1 MSTNQMENKLIDKT
15 VEQRHQLIA
24 DAQEK
29 ADKIISAM
37 EAETKRINE
46 MTDQAIQNVIGGELR
61 SVHDR
66 VVGGAQLQGRKIIME
81 ARMEVISKVF
91 DLAAEEV
98 KKIPE
103 SLKYNEYL
111 EKMAV
116 ESINKLNEDCIV
128 YANPADAKH
137 LSSVM
142 EKLSVG
148 VKVKIEESPVDI
160 IGGIS
165 LVNMEGTKTIHNT
178 LDSRLK
184 EARNKLI
191 AEVADTLGVI

>member
-1 MSTNQMENKLIDKT
+1 MSSDQMETKLIDKT
-15 VEQRHQLIA
+15 VEQRSQIIA
-24 DAQEK
+24 NAQDK
-29 ADKIISAM
+29 ADKIKSAM
-37 EAETKRINE
+37 EAEKKRIEE
-46 MTDQAIQNVIGGELR
+46 MTNQAIQNVIGGELR
-61 SVHDR
+61 AVHDR

-81 ARMEVISKVF
+81 ARMEIISKVF
-91 DLAAEEV
+91 EKAAEEV
-98 KKIPE
+98 KNIVKSP
-103 SLKYNEYL
+103 KYNEYL
-111 EKMAV
+111 EKLAV

-137 LSSVM
+137 LSSIM
-142 EKLSVG
+142 EKLAVG

-165 LVNMEGTKTIHNT
+165 LVNMDGTKTILNT

>member
-1 MSTNQMENKLIDKT
+1 MSTDQMENKLIDKT

-24 DAQEK
+24 EAQEK

-61 SVHDR
+61 AVHDR
-66 VVGGAQLQGRKIIME
+66 VVGGAQLQGRRIIME
-81 ARMEVISKVF
+81 ARTEVVAKVF
-91 DLAAEEV
+91 DLAAEEI
-98 KKIPE
+98 KKEVEGP
-103 SLKYNEYL
+103 KYNEYL

-116 ESINKLNEDCIV
+116 ESISKLNEDCIV

-142 EKLSVG
+142 EKLFVG
-148 VKVKIEESPVDI
+148 VKVKIEESPVEI

-178 LDSRLK
+178 LDSRLN
-184 EARNKLI
+184 EARNKLT
-191 AEVADTLGVI
+191 AEVAETLGVI

>member
-1 MSTNQMENKLIDKT
+1 MSTDQMENKLIDKT

>member
-1 MSTNQMENKLIDKT
+1 MSTDQMENKLIDKT

-178 LDSRLK
+178 LDSRLN

>member
-24 DAQEK
+24 EAQEK